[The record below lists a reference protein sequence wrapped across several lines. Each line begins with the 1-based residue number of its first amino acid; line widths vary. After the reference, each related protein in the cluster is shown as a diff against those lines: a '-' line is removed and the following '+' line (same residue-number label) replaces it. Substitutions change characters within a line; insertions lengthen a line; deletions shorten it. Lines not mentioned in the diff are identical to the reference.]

1 PTVDAPVAAGVGAL
15 ARSLGATPAAVVL
28 AALGTVLARLTGQAD
43 FVVGTPLA
51 GRRPP
56 GFEPLV
62 GSLCDIAP
70 LRLRPDLATSFAVA
84 VRRTRD
90 ELLDALAHAGAGL
103 ALRPDDQPV
112 PQRDETV
119 LDGLGRRA
127 AIGELGE
134 IAAHWAGGWLGTGR
148 TGRYRP
154 DGTVEPAP
162 VPVVRPAVSPE
173 FAQGA
178 GVRSR

>member
-1 PTVDAPVAAGVGAL
+1 MVGTLRPAPPVQVLFELVEEPPPVLDLAGLSTEPVPVPAPTPVDLTLRCVPDGDRLRLDAAYDADRFGAERIAAFL
-15 ARSLGATPAAVVL
+15 ATLRHVLGQAVTSPDR
-28 AALGTVLARLTGQAD
+28 ALGE
-43 FVVGTPLA
+43 F
-51 GRRPP
+51 
-56 GFEPLV
+56 
-62 GSLCDIAP
+62 
-70 LRLRPDLATSFAVA
+70 
-84 VRRTRD
+84 
-90 ELLDALAHAGAGL
+90 

-112 PQRDETV
+112 PRRDETV

-154 DGTVEPAP
+154 DGTIEPAP

-178 GVRSR
+178 GVRSRPA

>member
-1 PTVDAPVAAGVGAL
+1 MLDQ
-15 ARSLGATPAAVVL
+15 AVTSPDR
-28 AALGTVLARLTGQAD
+28 ALGE
-43 FVVGTPLA
+43 F
-51 GRRPP
+51 
-56 GFEPLV
+56 
-62 GSLCDIAP
+62 
-70 LRLRPDLATSFAVA
+70 
-84 VRRTRD
+84 
-90 ELLDALAHAGAGL
+90 

-127 AIGELGE
+127 ATGELGE

-178 GVRSR
+178 GVRSRPAFAHHAAEWFDLSVRACARHGSTTPPQRGASRQCRRRRGCRRRAHRHGAAP